1 MTKEKFDFGD
11 GSFIPCEIIP
21 LVEPIITVPVEQVQ
35 ESAIAPK
42 LETIEKKEVP
52 PEKISIKSTTAKVE
66 TKLSLGEQLK
76 IGFKKFGKTVIEFPT
91 KHPTAMKVIK
101 GVGIATA
108 TAAVAAELSKNGSS
122 GSGYGL
128 SSNNDADYDHNNT
141 PDEYDD
147 YSDDASDSDN
157 GYTPNDVPAGKQ
169 RYHYKDGSVKWV
181 EKEPYHRGGNDA
193 E

>member
-1 MTKEKFDFGD
+1 
-11 GSFIPCEIIP
+11 
-21 LVEPIITVPVEQVQ
+21 
-35 ESAIAPK
+35 
-42 LETIEKKEVP
+42 
-52 PEKISIKSTTAKVE
+52 
-66 TKLSLGEQLK
+66 
-76 IGFKKFGKTVIEFPT
+76 
-91 KHPTAMKVIK
+91 MKVIK